1 MAVLDDILNSGT
13 IGDSLDLGAKYAA
26 ERARMRAGEQ
36 RIADA
41 KSNLRNME
49 LPTFMRPELSSAGKL
64 MAADM
69 RTDRTAQARDDIQR
83 AFQGTLA
90 ANRGRGLAQKLRA
103 LGGGLADIFQKGEA
117 ARLASASAVSP
128 EMQAVG
134 QEERALDRERK
145 MFDFRKDRQIE
156 ALDDQLTRLQGA
168 YGDTQGKMGRDVLKM
183 IRENPEL
190 ANIFKKN
197 KEAGD
202 TKSEGTRDAE
212 ETNMVYESEPG
223 EFTDFSNLESIF
235 NSFGQG
241 ATQVRKNETTGYLAD
256 DPLAGKIQDIEQD
269 DEVFEDDIDYSRL
282 LKTTRK
288 QPGQF
293 KNIFEYIKQ
302 LRGL

>member
-1 MAVLDDILNSGT
+1 MALLDDILNSGT
-13 IGDSLDLGAKYAA
+13 IGDSLDLSAKYAG
-26 ERARMRAGEQ
+26 ERARMRAGEK

-49 LPTFMRPELSSAGKL
+49 LPEFMRPELSSAGKL

-69 RTDRTAQARDDIQR
+69 RTDRTAQAQDDLNR

-90 ANRGRGLAQKLRA
+90 ASQGNTRRRGLAQRLRA

-117 ARLASASAVSP
+117 ARLASAKAVSP

-134 QEERALDRERK
+134 KEERALDRERK

-156 ALDDQLTRLQGA
+156 ALDDQLTRLEGA
-168 YGDTQGKMGRDVLKM
+168 YGDTRGKMGRDVLKM

-190 ANIFKKN
+190 ANIFKRGTSLGDEGN
-197 KEAGD
+197 KPDKGSKLDRKIARSIDKMELD
-202 TKSEGTRDAE
+202 
-212 ETNMVYESEPG
+212 ES
-223 EFTDFSNLESIF
+223 
-235 NSFGQG
+235 
-241 ATQVRKNETTGYLAD
+241 
-256 DPLAGKIQDIEQD
+256 KIQDIEQD
-269 DEVFEDDIDYSRL
+269 DEVFEDDLDFSSL
-282 LKTTRK
+282 LKTSKK

-293 KNIFEYIKQ
+293 KNIYEYIQK

>member
-1 MAVLDDILNSGT
+1 MALLDDILNSGT
-13 IGDSLDLGAKYAA
+13 IGDSLDLGAKYAG

-41 KSNLRNME
+41 KSNLRNMR
-49 LPTFMRPELSSAGKL
+49 LPKFMRPELSDAGKL

-69 RTDRTAQARDDIQR
+69 RTDRTAQAQDDLNR
-83 AFQGTLA
+83 AFQGTLTA
-90 ANRGRGLAQKLRA
+90 SQGNARRRGLAQKLRA
-103 LGGGLADIFQKGEA
+103 MGGALGDLFQKGEA
-117 ARLASASAVSP
+117 ARRASAQAVSP

-134 QEERALDRERK
+134 KEERALDRERK

-190 ANIFKKN
+190 ANIFKKS

-202 TKSEGTRDAE
+202 TKSEGTRNAE

-223 EFTDFSNLESIF
+223 EFTDFSNLESVF
-235 NSFGQG
+235 NSFGEG
-241 ATQVRKNETTGYLAD
+241 ATQPKKRVLPFAPKDGVKAD
-256 DPLAGKIQDIEQD
+256 GDKII
-269 DEVFEDDIDYSRL
+269 SNL
-282 LKTTRK
+282 LS
-288 QPGQF
+288 F
-293 KNIFEYIKQ
+293 
-302 LRGL
+302 LRG

>member
-1 MAVLDDILNSGT
+1 MALLDDILNSGT
-13 IGDSLDLGAKYAA
+13 IGDSLDLGAKYAS

-41 KSNLRNME
+41 KSNQRDMRF
-49 LPTFMRPELSSAGKL
+49 PKFMRPELSEAGKV

-69 RTDRTAQARDDIQR
+69 RTDRTAQAQDDLNR
-83 AFQGTLA
+83 AFQGTLTA
-90 ANRGRGLAQKLRA
+90 SQGNARRRGLAQKLRA
-103 LGGGLADIFQKGEA
+103 MGGALGDLFQKGEA
-117 ARLASASAVSP
+117 ARRASAQAVSP

-134 QEERALDRERK
+134 KEERALDRERK

-190 ANIFKKN
+190 ANIFKKS

-202 TKSEGTRDAE
+202 TKSEGTRNAE

-223 EFTDFSNLESIF
+223 EFTDFSNLESVF
-235 NSFGQG
+235 NSFGEG
-241 ATQVRKNETTGYLAD
+241 ATQPKKRVLPFAPKDGVKAD
-256 DPLAGKIQDIEQD
+256 GDKII
-269 DEVFEDDIDYSRL
+269 SNL
-282 LKTTRK
+282 LS
-288 QPGQF
+288 F
-293 KNIFEYIKQ
+293 
-302 LRGL
+302 LRG